1 MELKRG
7 KIQSFPSKHCRKG
20 KVLIKKYSH
29 CEKNRVLDYI
39 NKFVNKLLNM
49 YPLTTFAIEKLNKQK
64 MFEDANGKLS
74 KKISKTVWRSIH
86 HVLKYKAALYNSFVK
101 EVNPYLTSKFCPR
114 CDGFPERL
122 VELKCEK
129 CRFTLDRQ
137 LNASLNI
144 HLKMCGFSHIR
155 DIPRMW
161 VGVIPLKGRRS
172 MNGYFPMT
180 SMKSKGV
187 ELGIKRY
194 QAL

>member
-1 MELKRG
+1 MSRSTPIRFQAIDSNLYTLDAYDGEKFVMFSLKELYSLKYSMELKRG
-7 KIQSFPSKHCRKG
+7 KIQSFPSKHCKKG

-101 EVNPYLTSKFCPR
+101 EVNPYQKSILIYPFKF
-114 CDGFPERL
+114 L
-122 VELKCEK
+122 
-129 CRFTLDRQ
+129 
-137 LNASLNI
+137 
-144 HLKMCGFSHIR
+144 
-155 DIPRMW
+155 
-161 VGVIPLKGRRS
+161 
-172 MNGYFPMT
+172 Y
-180 SMKSKGV
+180 
-187 ELGIKRY
+187 
-194 QAL
+194 

>member
-7 KIQSFPSKHCRKG
+7 KIQSIPSKHCKKG

-101 EVNPYLTSKFCPR
+101 EVNPYQKSILIYPFKF
-114 CDGFPERL
+114 L
-122 VELKCEK
+122 
-129 CRFTLDRQ
+129 
-137 LNASLNI
+137 
-144 HLKMCGFSHIR
+144 
-155 DIPRMW
+155 
-161 VGVIPLKGRRS
+161 
-172 MNGYFPMT
+172 Y
-180 SMKSKGV
+180 
-187 ELGIKRY
+187 
-194 QAL
+194 